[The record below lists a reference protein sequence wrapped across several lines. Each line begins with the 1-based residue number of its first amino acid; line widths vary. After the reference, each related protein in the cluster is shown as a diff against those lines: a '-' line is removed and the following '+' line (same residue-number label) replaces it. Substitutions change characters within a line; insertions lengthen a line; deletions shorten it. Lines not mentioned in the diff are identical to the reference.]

1 VSILNLSQSVQTA
14 LQNDFRTG
22 RWGPLTRQFMEQL
35 FQRVGG
41 ASSLTLVQIGADVTA
56 LQATIPTMEQNILDL
71 QATSTEMEQD
81 ILDLE
86 AAVGA
91 ITTPEEI
98 LTPRVESSV
107 AASLADLAPREVV

>member
-1 VSILNLSQSVQTA
+1 MSILNLSQSVQTA

-41 ASSLTLVQIGADVTA
+41 ASSVTLVQISTDITA
-56 LQATIPTMEQNILDL
+56 LQATIVT
-71 QATSTEMEQD
+71 MEQD
-81 ILDLE
+81 ILDLQ

-91 ITTPEEI
+91 MTTPEEI
-98 LTPRVESSV
+98 LAPRSESSV
-107 AASLADLAPREVV
+107 AASLADLAPREVI

>member
-1 VSILNLSQSVQTA
+1 MSILNLSQSVQTA

-41 ASSLTLVQIGADVTA
+41 ASSVTVVQISTDVTA
-56 LQATIPTMEQNILDL
+56 LQL
-71 QATSTEMEQD
+71 QMVEMEQD

-91 ITTPEEI
+91 ITTPEEMLI
-98 LTPRVESSV
+98 PRVESSDM
-107 AASLADLAPREVV
+107 ASLADLAPREVA

>member
-41 ASSLTLVQIGADVTA
+41 ASSLTLVQISADVTA
-56 LQATIPTMEQNILDL
+56 L

-86 AAVGA
+86 ATSTEMEQDILDLEAAVA
-91 ITTPEEI
+91 ALATSEEM
-98 LTPRVESSV
+98 LAPRVESSDV
-107 AASLADLAPREVV
+107 ASFADLAPREVV